1 MEYYSFAWDENK
13 NVLNQKKHDIS
24 FAEAKTVFY
33 DENAFDF
40 YDIDHSEDE
49 DRFILLGLSNKVRI
63 LVVSYCFNV
72 EQSIIRI
79 ISSRKAT
86 KKESKFYNSG
96 GKL

>member
-1 MEYYSFAWDENK
+1 MEYYSFMWDEK
-13 NVLNQKKHDIS
+13 KYILNQKKHDIS
-24 FAEAKTVFY
+24 FEEAKTVFY

-40 YDIDHSEDE
+40 YDIDHSKDE

-63 LVVSYCFNV
+63 LVVSYCFNE

-86 KKESKFYNSG
+86 KKESEFYNSG

>member
-1 MEYYSFAWDENK
+1 MEYYSFAWDDNK

-24 FAEAKTVFY
+24 FEEAKTVFY

-72 EQSIIRI
+72 DQSIIRI

-86 KKESKFYNSG
+86 KKESEFYTSG

>member
-1 MEYYSFAWDENK
+1 MKYYSFTWDENK

-24 FAEAKTVFY
+24 FEEAKTVFY

-72 EQSIIRI
+72 DQSIIRI

-86 KKESKFYNSG
+86 KKESEFYISG